1 MKNSLIILLLT
12 LLGINSVIAQDVPC
26 NDLNKITAKL
36 EAIQEVD
43 QASRAL
49 FIKQAAENNPQKRK
63 NSP

>member
-1 MKNSLIILLLT
+1 MKNSIIILLLT
-12 LLGINSVIAQDVPC
+12 LLGTNSVIAQDVPC

-36 EAIQEVD
+36 ETIQEVD

-63 NSP
+63 NWP